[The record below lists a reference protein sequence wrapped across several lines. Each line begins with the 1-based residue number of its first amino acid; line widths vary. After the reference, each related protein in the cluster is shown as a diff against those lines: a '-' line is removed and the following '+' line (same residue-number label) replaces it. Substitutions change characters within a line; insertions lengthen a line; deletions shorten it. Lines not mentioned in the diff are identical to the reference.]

1 MQPPY
6 PVDLVPLLP
15 QFLTRRRT
23 KLDYVLRATEELGL
37 DRPAFVRAVSLA
49 EAAPDGAALEEL
61 LFPYS
66 VRGEM
71 LRGMLA
77 AGEAAGLVEER
88 EGRFHATE
96 KAREHGRRFHAASR
110 AHLETLQPIPAAQ
123 LTRLADLLER
133 AFLAA
138 AAAAPAAPHA
148 HTPRAFRYREGT
160 APGHPL
166 VALDNAIYGL
176 WMVRDDCHVAAWTA
190 RRLRGPDLNVLT
202 QIWRG
207 EGETPAALAALLGG
221 GTEAH
226 VDASLTALRQAGL
239 VESAEPLRPTA
250 RGRSERDAI
259 ELDTDRA
266 FFAPWPDDV
275 GSEAAW
281 IRDHLAQVNA
291 ALE

>member
-23 KLDYVLRATEELGL
+23 KLDYILRATEELGL
-37 DRPAFVRAVSLA
+37 DRPAFLRAIWLA
-49 EAAPDGAALEEL
+49 EAAPDGATLEEL

-88 EGRFHATE
+88 EGRFYTTE
-96 KAREHGRRFHAASR
+96 KARDHGRRFHAAAR
-110 AHLETLQPIPAAQ
+110 AHLEKIQPLPQAQ

-138 AAAAPAAPHA
+138 AAAVPPAPQA
-148 HTPRAFRYREGT
+148 HTPRAFRYREGSAST
-160 APGHPL
+160 HPL
-166 VALDNAIYGL
+166 VVLDNAVYGL
-176 WMVRDDCHVAAWTA
+176 WMVRDDCHVAAWAA
-190 RRLRGPDLNVLT
+190 RGMSGPDLNVLT
-202 QIWRG
+202 HLWRG
-207 EGETPAALAALLGG
+207 EAETPATLAASLGS
-221 GTEAH
+221 GTEAD
-226 VDASLTALRQAGL
+226 VNASLAVLRQSGL
-239 VESAEPLRPTA
+239 VESAEPLRPSP

-259 ELDTDRA
+259 EMDTDRA

-281 IRDHLAQVNA
+281 IGDQLAQVNA

>member
-1 MQPPY
+1 MRPPY

-15 QFLTRRRT
+15 QFLTRRRS

-37 DRPAFVRAVSLA
+37 DRPAFVRAISLS
-49 EAAPDGAALEEL
+49 EAAPNGATLDEL

-77 AGEAAGLVEER
+77 AGEAAGLVQER
-88 EGRFHATE
+88 EGRFHATQ
-96 KAREHGRRFHAASR
+96 KARDHERRFHAASR
-110 AHLETLQPIPAAQ
+110 AHLETLQPIPAPQ

-138 AAAAPAAPHA
+138 AAAAPEAPHA
-148 HTPRAFRYREGT
+148 HTPRAFRYRGGT
-160 APGHPL
+160 DSAHPL
-166 VALDNAIYGL
+166 VALDNAVYGL

-190 RRLRGPDLNVLT
+190 RGMRGPDLNVLT
-202 QIWRG
+202 QLWRG
-207 EGETPAALAALLGG
+207 QAETPAALATLLGS

-226 VDASLTALRQAGL
+226 VGASLAVLRQRGL
-239 VESAEPLRPTA
+239 VEPDEPLRPTA
-250 RGRSERDAI
+250 RGRAERDAI
-259 ELDTDRA
+259 ELDTDRS
-266 FFAPWPDDV
+266 FFGPWPDEV
-275 GSEAAW
+275 GAEATW
-281 IRDHLAQVNA
+281 IRDQLAQVNA

>member
-23 KLDYVLRATEELGL
+23 KLDYILRATEELGL
-37 DRPAFVRAVSLA
+37 DRPAFVRAITLA
-49 EAAPDGAALEEL
+49 EAAPEGATLEEL

-66 VRGEM
+66 TRGEM

-77 AGEAAGLVEER
+77 GGEAAGLVEER

-96 KAREHGRRFHAASR
+96 RARDHARRFHAAAR
-110 AHLETLQPIPAAQ
+110 AHLETLQPIPQPQ

-138 AAAAPAAPHA
+138 AASAPAAPHA
-148 HTPRAFRYREGT
+148 HTPRAFRYREGST
-160 APGHPL
+160 TTHPL
-166 VALDNAIYGL
+166 VALDNAVYGL

-190 RRLRGPDLNVLT
+190 RGLSGPDLNVLT
-202 QIWRG
+202 HLWRG
-207 EGETPAALAALLGG
+207 EGETPAALAALLGT
-221 GTEAH
+221 GTEAQ
-226 VDASLTALRQAGL
+226 VGASLAVLRQAGL
-239 VESAEPLRPTA
+239 VEPDEPLRPTP

-259 ELDTDRA
+259 ELDTDRS
-266 FFAPWPDDV
+266 FFGPWPDEV
-275 GSEAAW
+275 GAEAAW

-291 ALE
+291 ALA

>member
-1 MQPPY
+1 MQQPY

-23 KLDYVLRATEELGL
+23 KLDYILRATEELGL
-37 DRPAFVRAVSLA
+37 DRPAFLRAVSLA
-49 EAAPDGAALEEL
+49 EAVPDGATLEEL

-96 KAREHGRRFHAASR
+96 KARDHGRRFHAAAR
-110 AHLETLQPIPAAQ
+110 AHLEKVQPLPQAQ
-123 LTRLADLLER
+123 VTRLADLLER

-160 APGHPL
+160 ASAHPM
-166 VALDNAIYGL
+166 VMLDNAVYGL

-190 RRLRGPDLNVLT
+190 RRMRGPDLNVLS
-202 QIWRG
+202 QLWRG
-207 EGETPAALAALLGG
+207 EADTPAALAALLGS
-221 GTEAH
+221 GTEEH
-226 VDASLTALRQAGL
+226 VNASLAALRQAGL
-239 VESAEPLRPTA
+239 VESGEPLRPTA

-259 ELDTDRA
+259 EMDTDRA
-266 FFAPWPDDV
+266 FFGPWPDDV

-281 IRDHLAQVNA
+281 ITDHLAQVNA

>member
-37 DRPAFVRAVSLA
+37 DRPAFLRAITLA
-49 EAAPDGAALEEL
+49 EAAPDGAALDEL
-61 LFPYS
+61 LLPYS
-66 VRGEM
+66 TRGEL

-77 AGEAAGLVEER
+77 AGEEAGLVEER
-88 EGRFHATE
+88 GGRYHATE
-96 KAREHGRRFHAASR
+96 KARSHGRRLHAAAR
-110 AHLETLQPIPAAQ
+110 AHLETLQPIPSAQ

-138 AAAAPAAPHA
+138 AAAAPAAPQA

-160 APGHPL
+160 TSTHPL
-166 VALDNAIYGL
+166 VALDNAVYGL
-176 WMVRDDCHVAAWTA
+176 WMVRDDCHVAAWA
-190 RRLRGPDLNVLT
+190 AHGMSGPDLNVLT
-202 QIWRG
+202 HLWRA
-207 EGETPAALAALLGG
+207 EAETPAALAALLGS

-226 VDASLTALRQAGL
+226 VDASLAVLRESGL
-239 VESAEPLRPTA
+239 VEPDEPLRPSS
-250 RGRSERDAI
+250 RGRSARDAI

-266 FFAPWPDDV
+266 FFGPWPDEV
-275 GSEAAW
+275 GAEAGW
-281 IRDHLAQVNA
+281 ITDHLGRVNA